1 MDDWTTATAV
11 LRASAQLVEG
21 IQDGLGRRGFDD
33 VRPAHGFAFAIL
45 AERPLTA
52 TELAAELG
60 VTKQAAAQLAEH
72 LVGRGYLERR
82 VDPHDRRTQRL
93 VLTRSGHACTHA
105 AQEASSETVATWRE
119 QVPASAFAG
128 FVRTLGG
135 VQRPGRLRPSW

>member
-82 VDPHDRRTQRL
+82 VDPHDRRAQRL
-93 VLTRSGHACTHA
+93 VLTRRGHACTHA
-105 AQEASSETVATWRE
+105 AQEAAAETVAAWRE